1 EDLVGVEAVEG
12 AMANEGVVPLT
23 ADGPVVAPVRE
34 RPAQPLGVG
43 RDRGPGRRDGLL
55 QTGRLGRRQ
64 DAGPGRDELGEQAG
78 QAVRLLDLELL
89 PAADL
94 RNGRPALRRL
104 EIARDALQPAG
115 DGIEALGEWRVVPGE
130 QQEERIADRVE
141 REGAAL

>member
-1 EDLVGVEAVEG
+1 
-12 AMANEGVVPLT
+12 
-23 ADGPVVAPVRE
+23 
-34 RPAQPLGVG
+34 
-43 RDRGPGRRDGLL
+43 
-55 QTGRLGRRQ
+55 
-64 DAGPGRDELGEQAG
+64 

-141 REGAAL
+141 REGAALPEPQDVEVEELAAHVVQLEVALEARRGRQVARVDRLDRGDVRPLVVDLPEH